1 MATDQ
6 NGELLMNDEG
16 SAALDENEQKS
27 SALGF
32 LSNTDVLRQITLILG
47 LAICLAI
54 AVFILLWGKEPDMRP
69 LGTAMIGTRSEFKQ
83 QVDAVRRQ
91 SRFVEFQISKLEQ
104 EKQPRL
110 DELKADLY
118 KLRRSFPKSEELAAL
133 QQKIDRLTELY
144 DEKISAERGN
154 LMALKSKVVSLE
166 RQYAQNN

>member
-6 NGELLMNDEG
+6 NGELLINEES

-69 LGTAMIGTRSEFKQ
+69 LGTYSTQELVKTLDYL
-83 QVDAVRRQ
+83 DAQ
-91 SRFVEFQISKLEQ
+91 
-104 EKQPRL
+104 
-110 DELKADLY
+110 
-118 KLRRSFPKSEELAAL
+118 KSL
-133 QQKIDRLTELY
+133 
-144 DEKISAERGN
+144 
-154 LMALKSKVVSLE
+154 
-166 RQYAQNN
+166 

>member
-1 MATDQ
+1 MANDQ

-69 LGTAMIGTRSEFKQ
+69 LAPTPPRSW
-83 QVDAVRRQ
+83 
-91 SRFVEFQISKLEQ
+91 SRPSTTSIS
-104 EKQPRL
+104 
-110 DELKADLY
+110 
-118 KLRRSFPKSEELAAL
+118 RRSLSGGWQERAGQCRELL
-133 QQKIDRLTELY
+133 QHPAGADPCRPGQRH
-144 DEKISAERGN
+144 RHH
-154 LMALKSKVVSLE
+154 
-166 RQYAQNN
+166 Q